1 MMDHHVVEYVCSI
14 RPELRAPIPKHLL
27 REALKDVL
35 PEKIRTRYDK
45 MGFPVPFQKWDWA
58 ILEPVLASLSKRNIL
73 DFDPAEHKTMT
84 RDTWAL
90 FCIETWYQDYFGQG

>member
-1 MMDHHVVEYVCSI
+1 M
-14 RPELRAPIPKHLL
+14 L
-27 REALKDVL
+27 REALKGVL

-58 ILEPVLASLSKRNIL
+58 VLQPVMASLAQRNML
-73 DFDPAEHKTMT
+73 DFEPAKHTTMT

-90 FCIETWYQDYFGQG
+90 YCVETWCQHFFRP